1 MNNGDSGAHLQ
12 MQQRGQQPKVA
23 QVVAQSVAEF
33 ILSQDLKPGDALPNE
48 REMTE
53 LLGVARSTLREG
65 LRLLETQGV
74 ISIRPGR
81 GGGPVVREQRSADLA
96 TSMTLMLQSMR
107 VSFGIVVEARS
118 AIEPEIARMAAL
130 HCTDAQLEELRVV
143 LGAMLAT
150 TNQAGAFR
158 SAYNHFHGL
167 LGEMTNN
174 VVLEVVQATLRQ
186 VSEPLHEQVDWGPR
200 SGRAAVQTHV
210 RLFDAVEAGD
220 AATAE
225 TELADH
231 MHWYRQYF
239 ERRYPEL
246 LAQMVRWVP
255 SA

>member
-1 MNNGDSGAHLQ
+1 MENGDFGAPLQ
-12 MQQRGQQPKVA
+12 MQQRGRQPKVA
-23 QVVAQSVAEF
+23 EVVAQSVAEF
-33 ILSQDLKPGDALPNE
+33 ILNRDLKPGDALPNE
-48 REMTE
+48 KNMTE

-74 ISIRPGR
+74 ILIRPGP
-81 GGGPVVREQRSADLA
+81 GGGPVVREQRSGDLA
-96 TSMTLMLQSMR
+96 TSMTLMLQTAR
-107 VSFGIVVEARS
+107 VSFGTVVDARS

-130 HCTDAQLEELRVV
+130 HRTDAQLAELRAV
-143 LGAMLAT
+143 LDAMLAT

-158 SAYNHFHGL
+158 AAYNHFHGL

-174 VVLEVVQATLRQ
+174 LVLEVVQATLRQ

-210 RLFDAVEAGD
+210 RLFDAVAAGE

-225 TELADH
+225 SELADH
-231 MHWYRQYF
+231 MHWYRSYF